1 MNKLSK
7 QVIDEDIRIEEILD
21 NIQKEVIELRKLTA
35 FIQK

>member
-1 MNKLSK
+1 MDETTK
-7 QVIDEDIRIEEILD
+7 QVIDEDIRIEEILN